1 MTEHKNPNDILI
13 LILFERLD
21 TDNNKED
28 KPIIEQPKNIAKY
41 IDKED
46 KVFKAI
52 MKQFVSNKKH
62 IEAVKKIDTG
72 DYTKEY
78 FEENLPHYSPK
89 LHEVLEKCSK
99 KKTHDDKQVL
109 AHKEG
114 NFILDFS

>member
-1 MTEHKNPNDILI
+1 MTEDKNSNDII
-13 LILFERLD
+13 TLFKRSQTENEIV
-21 TDNNKED
+21 T
-28 KPIIEQPKNIAKY
+28 EQPKNTAKY
-41 IDKED
+41 IDKDEAQED
-46 KVFKAI
+46 KIFRAI

-114 NFILDFS
+114 NYTLDFS

>member
-1 MTEHKNPNDILI
+1 MTEHKNPNDII
-13 LILFERLD
+13 TLFERLD
-21 TDNNKED
+21 TDDNNKED

>member
-1 MTEHKNPNDILI
+1 MTDENNSNDII
-13 LILFERLD
+13 TLFKRSQTE
-21 TDNNKED
+21 NEIVAE
-28 KPIIEQPKNIAKY
+28 PPKNTAKY
-41 IDKED
+41 IDTQED
-46 KVFKAI
+46 KVFKSI

-114 NFILDFS
+114 NYTLDFS

>member
-1 MTEHKNPNDILI
+1 MTEHKNPNDII
-13 LILFERLD
+13 TLFERLD

-28 KPIIEQPKNIAKY
+28 KE
-41 IDKED
+41 DEVFKED

-109 AHKEG
+109 KYKEG
-114 NFILDFS
+114 NYILDFS

>member
-1 MTEHKNPNDILI
+1 MTEHKNPNDII
-13 LILFERLD
+13 TLFERLD

-28 KPIIEQPKNIAKY
+28 KE
-41 IDKED
+41 DEVFKED

-109 AHKEG
+109 SYKEG
-114 NFILDFS
+114 NYILDFS